1 MAETGRQ
8 ASLYSGTDATG
19 ELIAHV
25 EVTTAKRGAYAAVS
39 HKLDESWPRRTNSH
53 AVELRITATGITEP
67 AIFATLNQ
75 RIDQGTSASY
85 HLAFAQGDSHTG
97 AFVVEQ
103 LDETGRG
110 ADHRRMRLV
119 LLSDG
124 KTTYAAA
131 S

>member
-1 MAETGRQ
+1 MAETGRM
-8 ASLYSGTDATG
+8 ASLFDGADTNGD
-19 ELIAHV
+19 LIAHV
-25 EVTTAKRGAYAAVS
+25 EVHTAKRGAYSPVS
-39 HKLDESWPRRTNSH
+39 HKTDDGWPQRLPRH
-53 AVELRITATGITEP
+53 AVELRITATGITSP
-67 AIFATLNQ
+67 AVFATLNQ

-110 ADHRRMRLV
+110 DDHRRMRVV

-124 KTTYAAA
+124 LVTYAAA
-131 S
+131 

>member
-8 ASLYSGTDATG
+8 ASLYSGTDDTG
-19 ELIAHV
+19 DLIAHV
-25 EVTTAKRGAYAAVS
+25 EVQTAKRAAYAAVPN
-39 HKLDESWPRRTNSH
+39 KLDQGWPRRVNSN
-53 AVELRITATGITEP
+53 AVELRITATGITAP

-75 RIDQGTSASY
+75 RIDQGASADY

-97 AFVVEQ
+97 SFVVEQ

-110 ADHRRMRLV
+110 DDHRRFRLQ

-124 KTTYAAA
+124 PVTYANA
-131 S
+131 